1 MVKGIRQLVSKKITI
16 NSGDIK
22 FFRRSSNKKKRIEI
36 KKSNKKR
43 ERWTKLQIKNYLSF
57 STSSGKIC
65 IKKNNHFL
73 GYQYSRIIDFLKL
86 CK

>member
-43 ERWTKLQIKNYLSF
+43 ERLTKLQIKNYLSISPF
-57 STSSGKIC
+57 SNRGAKS
-65 IKKNNHFL
+65 
-73 GYQYSRIIDFLKL
+73 
-86 CK
+86 